1 MTLATVQQK
10 LSTPEG
16 FAKGVNARR
25 LPFTLGLTS
34 LGLGI
39 AGWAMNL
46 FQLGSASDWDWPIMF
61 RFFFDA
67 QAIEFSGSRA
77 GRAEVWRFLYV
88 YGPIVLIPLGIIL
101 LIVHFTTRQSAG
113 TALFTD
119 FQSRGWVGRQRFT
132 GLKVKNGNAAV
143 DTVLIS
149 HPSMPDENF
158 EAIAL
163 QFQTYVSGLDKKA
176 LKALS
181 TAATKAGVLT
191 GTSGAAITAGLP
203 PEVTV
208 APVQGKAEFAVVVPP
223 APGSSAKYRVL
234 PIKE

>member
-16 FAKGVNARR
+16 FAKGVSARR

-34 LGLGI
+34 LGLGVI
-39 AGWAMNL
+39 GFVINL
-46 FQLGSASDWDWPIMF
+46 VTTGGAVDWDWNLIAQLLF
-61 RFFFDA
+61 RPDLFEYA
-67 QAIEFSGSRA
+67 STRGQ
-77 GRAEVWRFLYV
+77 VWSYFYA

-113 TALFTD
+113 AALFTD
-119 FQSRGWVGRQRFT
+119 FHSRGWVGRQRFT
-132 GLKVKNGNAAV
+132 GLKVKNGNATV

-149 HPSMPDENF
+149 HPSIPDENF

-163 QFQTYVSGLDKKA
+163 QFQTYLSGLDKKA
-176 LKALS
+176 LKAFS

-191 GTSGAAITAGLP
+191 GASGAAITPGLP

-208 APVQGKAEFAVVVPP
+208 APVQGKVEFAVVVPP